1 MKLHFSRKLLGIP
14 YAVFLIFFV
23 IIPMLVI
30 LFYAFTDKEM
40 HLSFGNFIQF
50 FSDPTK
56 LSTIVYSLVIAFITT
71 AVCLLIAYPVAY
83 ILARSKMK
91 KKFVILLLFVTPMW
105 INFVLRINAI
115 RELLAWIGLL
125 GEANYFNTIF
135 GMVYDFLPF
144 MILPLYTTMLKID
157 ESLYEASADLGGG
170 AFTTFTRVTLPLSMP
185 GVASGITMVFLPSM
199 TNYVVSDMLGNSKVT
214 IIGKFIYEYFG
225 TNWHMGSMVA
235 LVLLIVVFLST
246 WLTGGFRE
254 DETVRGQ
261 ICEQKSSCNQ
271 MYQGSVYRDR
281 APSAV
286 CSHSAARRLQL
297 HRHRRHRNFGRI
309 FL

>member
-14 YAVFLIFFV
+14 YAVFLLFFV

-71 AVCLLIAYPVAY
+71 AVCLVIAYPVAY

-115 RELLAWIGLL
+115 RELLGWIGLL

-144 MILPLYTTMLKID
+144 MILPIYNAVMKID
-157 ESLYEASADLGGG
+157 SHLIEAAYDLGAGK
-170 AFTTFTRVTLPLSMP
+170 AYVYRKVILPLCVP
-185 GVASGITMVFLPSM
+185 GIVSGITMVFIPALTTFVIS
-199 TNYVVSDMLGNSKVT
+199 NMLGGGKVNLIGNIIEQEFTVNSNWYLGSGLSLVMMVF
-214 IIGKFIYEYFG
+214 III
-225 TNWHMGSMVA
+225 SMV
-235 LVLLIVVFLST
+235 LLEKFDK
-246 WLTGGFRE
+246 TGEGTF
-254 DETVRGQ
+254 
-261 ICEQKSSCNQ
+261 I
-271 MYQGSVYRDR
+271 
-281 APSAV
+281 
-286 CSHSAARRLQL
+286 
-297 HRHRRHRNFGRI
+297 
-309 FL
+309 

>member
-1 MKLHFSRKLLGIP
+1 MRLHFSRKMLGIP
-14 YAVFLIFFV
+14 YVVFLLFFV
-23 IIPMLVI
+23 IIPMLII
-30 LFYAFTDKEM
+30 LFYAFTDREM
-40 HLSFGNFIQF
+40 HFSFANFIQF

-56 LSTIVYSLVIAFITT
+56 LSTIVYSLVIALITT

-115 RELLAWIGLL
+115 RELLSWIGLL
-125 GEANYFNTIF
+125 GEANYFNTIL

-144 MILPLYTTMLKID
+144 MILPLYTTMLKIE
-157 ESLYEASADLGGG
+157 ESLYEASADLGAGG
-170 AFTTFTRVTLPLSMP
+170 FTTFQRVTLPLSMP
-185 GVASGITMVFLPSM
+185 GIASGITMVFLPSM

-235 LVLLIVVFLST
+235 LILLIVVFLST
-246 WLTGGFRE
+246 WLTGGLRE
-254 DETVRGQ
+254 NETVRGA
-261 ICEQKSSCNQ
+261 N
-271 MYQGSVYRDR
+271 
-281 APSAV
+281 
-286 CSHSAARRLQL
+286 L
-297 HRHRRHRNFGRI
+297 
-309 FL
+309 

>member
-40 HLSFGNFIQF
+40 HLSFGNFIRF

-254 DETVRGQ
+254 DETVRGA
-261 ICEQKSSCNQ
+261 N
-271 MYQGSVYRDR
+271 
-281 APSAV
+281 
-286 CSHSAARRLQL
+286 L
-297 HRHRRHRNFGRI
+297 
-309 FL
+309 

>member
-1 MKLHFSRKLLGIP
+1 MKLHFSRKMLGIP
-14 YAVFLIFFV
+14 YLVFLIFFV
-23 IIPMLVI
+23 VIPMLVI

-40 HLSFGNFIQF
+40 HFSFGNFIQF

-56 LSTIVYSLVIAFITT
+56 LSTIVYSLVIALITT
-71 AVCLLIAYPVAY
+71 AVCLVIAYPVAY

-115 RELLAWIGLL
+115 RELLGWIGLL

-157 ESLYEASADLGGG
+157 DSLYEASSDLGAGWS
-170 AFTTFTRVTLPLSMP
+170 TTFTRITLPLSMP
-185 GVASGITMVFLPSM
+185 GIASGITMVFLPSM
-199 TNYVVSDMLGNSKVT
+199 TNYVISDMLGNSKVT

-254 DETVRGQ
+254 DETVRGA
-261 ICEQKSSCNQ
+261 N
-271 MYQGSVYRDR
+271 
-281 APSAV
+281 
-286 CSHSAARRLQL
+286 L
-297 HRHRRHRNFGRI
+297 
-309 FL
+309 

>member
-1 MKLHFSRKLLGIP
+1 MRLHFSRKLLGIP
-14 YAVFLIFFV
+14 YAVFLVFFV

-40 HLSFGNFIQF
+40 HLSFSNFIQF

-56 LSTIVYSLVIAFITT
+56 LSTIVYSLVIAFLTT

-115 RELLAWIGLL
+115 RELLSWVGLL

-144 MILPLYTTMLKID
+144 MILPLYTTLLKID
-157 ESLYEASADLGGG
+157 ESLYEASSDLGAGG
-170 AFTTFTRVTLPLSMP
+170 FTTFTRITLPLSMP
-185 GVASGITMVFLPSM
+185 GIASGITMVFLPSM

-254 DETVRGQ
+254 EETVRGA
-261 ICEQKSSCNQ
+261 N
-271 MYQGSVYRDR
+271 
-281 APSAV
+281 
-286 CSHSAARRLQL
+286 L
-297 HRHRRHRNFGRI
+297 
-309 FL
+309 

>member
-1 MKLHFSRKLLGIP
+1 MKLRFSRKMLGIP
-14 YAVFLIFFV
+14 YAVFLVFFV

-30 LFYAFTDKEM
+30 LFYAFTDKSM

-56 LSTIVYSLVIAFITT
+56 LSTIVYSLVIAIITT

-91 KKFVILLLFVTPMW
+91 KKFILLLLFVTPMW

-115 RELLAWIGLL
+115 RELLSWIGLL

-157 ESLYEASADLGGG
+157 ESLYEASSDLG
-170 AFTTFTRVTLPLSMP
+170 ASSFTTFTRVALPLSMP
-185 GVASGITMVFLPSM
+185 GIASGITMVFLPSM

-214 IIGKFIYEYFG
+214 IVGKFIYEYFG
-225 TNWHMGSMVA
+225 SNWHMGSMVA
-235 LVLLIVVFLST
+235 LILLIVVFLST
-246 WLTGGFRE
+246 WLTGGFKE
-254 DETVRGQ
+254 EESVRG
-261 ICEQKSSCNQ
+261 
-271 MYQGSVYRDR
+271 
-281 APSAV
+281 AT
-286 CSHSAARRLQL
+286 L
-297 HRHRRHRNFGRI
+297 
-309 FL
+309 